1 MIIGPPLPP
10 FRSRP
15 GRIPSKLSTD
25 YLDRRIARIDA
36 QLAGFGRFVD
46 FAGRLILSSYAFVA
60 IVALAC
66 WMTPGWFAFL
76 LIALVMG
83 VGLWAEVNP

>member
-46 FAGRLILSSYAFVA
+46 FAGRLIL
-60 IVALAC
+60 ALAC